1 MLHILS
7 TGLESVRPVLTVCL
21 TSFIH
26 DSREAIEPPLNT
38 DTDISTKR
46 PKLDESKETI
56 AIDAIRPLT
65 TYHFRPTAGLD
76 RSDESLV
83 QPEVY
88 VSELNE
94 LKEFTESLSEL
105 KEAQQR
111 IARPSDCSRN
121 EEYPKIVFL
130 GTGSCVPNKTRNVSA
145 ILVHVT

>member
-1 MLHILS
+1 MIK
-7 TGLESVRPVLTVCL
+7 GDVESM
-21 TSFIH
+21 
-26 DSREAIEPPLNT
+26 
-38 DTDISTKR
+38 
-46 PKLDESKETI
+46 
-56 AIDAIRPLT
+56 AIDEIRPLT

-88 VSELNE
+88 INELNE
-94 LKEFTESLSEL
+94 LKEFTESLCEL

-111 IARPSDCSRN
+111 LARPSHCSRD
-121 EEYPKIVFL
+121 EEYPKFVFL